1 MTAALSARTRNNGLR
16 VALLWLLAVCCM
28 MASYAADTSAPAHIQ
43 KELAP
48 AYLSGQGSF
57 RWFGIKIYDAQLW
70 VGDKGF
76 NSNTPDNSKFALDLR
91 YARSLQGRKIAE
103 ASRDQI
109 QKSGLANAQQLA
121 EWQSRMEQ
129 IFPDVNE
136 GTHLTGIYLPNTGA
150 RFYLDGKAIGEIMN
164 AAFAQAFF
172 AIWLSPKTTAPQLR
186 NALLA
191 GAAAR

>member
-16 VALLWLLAVCCM
+16 VAVLWLLAVCCM
-28 MASYAADTSAPAHIQ
+28 MASYAADTSAPTHIQ

-150 RFYLDGKAIGEIMN
+150 RFYLDGQAIGEIMD

>member
-16 VALLWLLAVCCM
+16 VAVLWLLAVCCM
-28 MASYAADTSAPAHIQ
+28 MASYAADTNAPAHIQ

-150 RFYLDGKAIGEIMN
+150 RFYLDGKAIGEIMD